1 MVPLDGCRNNRLVLL
16 LTAATS
22 CALTA
27 PMAEWADA
35 RAGRA
40 GGGGAAAHALLSR
53 GCWTLSGA
61 LRLRGGAAR
70 QTGALDSAT
79 RTARDVE
86 KAMQLLEKARAGY
99 AAAGV
104 KPPGKLEQIDALN
117 RLLAEDKNALING
130 DRRVLDKLEQTVG
143 APDPGVTPD
152 EALALDSE
160 EQQQEDW
167 EAGVDKMKEEGDA
180 ILHEMRTGTKRGP
193 DYNHWD
199 EIPALRKAA
208 LMISEDSHHALWKA
222 VRDQNA
228 DRLGYLLQHKKCSGH
243 TQYDVNH
250 MFPALWNST
259 LLHVAA
265 ECEDVEVATMLFT
278 SGAHLEQRNRYHIT
292 YLEIYHIIFKII
304 LVLVVLSDY

>member
-1 MVPLDGCRNNRLVLL
+1 VIDAPVYSYTNFSLSTIAEAKTSKNRVMMLAGCRHHKLVLL

-27 PMAEWADA
+27 PRAEWVDE

-40 GGGGAAAHALLSR
+40 GGGGGAASVWLAR
-53 GCWTLSGA
+53 GCSGMSGA

-70 QTGALDSAT
+70 PASDAAT

-228 DRLGYLLQHKKCSGH
+228 DRLSYLLQHKKCNGH

-278 SGAHLEQRNRYHIT
+278 SGARLEQRNRY
-292 YLEIYHIIFKII
+292 
-304 LVLVVLSDY
+304 

>member
-1 MVPLDGCRNNRLVLL
+1 MLLRPVGCRNDKLVLL

-27 PMAEWADA
+27 PIAEWADA

-40 GGGGAAAHALLSR
+40 GVGGAVAQQDQVSLSR
-53 GCWTLSGA
+53 GCAALSGA

-70 QTGALDSAT
+70 PAGVSDAAA

-130 DRRVLDKLEQTVG
+130 DRGVLDKLEQTVG
-143 APDPGVTPD
+143 APDPGAPQ
-152 EALALDSE
+152 ALALDSE
-160 EQQQEDW
+160 EQQLEDW

-193 DYNHWD
+193 DYNNWD

-228 DRLGYLLQHKKCSGH
+228 DRLAYLLQHKKCSGH
-243 TQYDVNH
+243 TRYDVNH

-278 SGAHLEQRNRYHIT
+278 SGAHLEQRNRY
-292 YLEIYHIIFKII
+292 YLHY
-304 LVLVVLSDY
+304 LP